1 MRPEY
6 VKASEGAK
14 LLRMNPKRFFYY
26 VRTREIRTKEGEG
39 ERKTLYNYEDI
50 MRVRRELGIEQV
62 PLTVIDWVG
71 PSDVPATVAL
81 DFIVYQEAIIADVN
95 HYLSWVK
102 KNPYISLA
110 AFEANER
117 KTVLAYIA
125 LLPLPENII
134 LDVLRGKRSEMDIQS
149 EELLAFEQPG
159 GYDLLVES
167 AVAHPDH
174 PEQLS
179 KVMKALVDFWCQQ
192 YPERYI
198 NKIYAQAVSEMGDIL
213 IQKLYFAARYD
224 IAETA
229 FMLDLKRPGASR
241 LIRGFQNCLKSR
253 QSSDDLNISKE
264 SYE

>member
-26 VRTREIRTKEGEG
+26 VRTRQIGTKGGEG

-50 MRVRRELGIEQV
+50 MRVRRELGIEQA
-62 PLTVIDWVG
+62 PLTVVDWVG

-81 DFIVYQEAIIADVN
+81 DFVVYQEAIIADVN

-102 KNPYISLA
+102 KNPHISLA
-110 AFEANER
+110 AFDVNDR
-117 KTVLAYIA
+117 KTALAYIA
-125 LLPLPENII
+125 LLPLPEAII
-134 LDVLRGKRSEMDIQS
+134 LDVLRGERSEMDIQA
-149 EELLAFEQPG
+149 EELLVYDRPG
-159 GYDLLVES
+159 GYNLLVES

-174 PEQLS
+174 PEQLG

-192 YPERYI
+192 YPERHI
-198 NKIYAQAVSEMGDIL
+198 EKIYAQAVSEKGDVL

-241 LIRGFQNCLKSR
+241 LIREYQNCIKGRDPRL
-253 QSSDDLNISKE
+253 SKK
-264 SYE
+264 